1 MEGKIMIETTEGG
14 LSVNTHISQVDWT
27 DKMMVIMS
35 LANALY
41 MSELERFMAACFL
54 VAPDM
59 MAQVE
64 RDSVLIPGDIAEWIQ
79 KRQGGGGS

>member
-1 MEGKIMIETTEGG
+1 MEGKIVLEATETG
-14 LSVNTHISQVDWT
+14 LSVEMDISQVDRG

-35 LANALY
+35 LANALH

-64 RDSVLIPGDIAEWIQ
+64 RDSVSIPGDMAEWIK
-79 KRQGGGGS
+79 KRQGGRGS